1 MLRLHCTQKLLDR
14 IGVKPSISP
23 ELAADSGT
31 QLATW
36 YATMLFWKPQV
47 ALLVNER
54 TLLPVLM
61 PLVPAKTLA
70 TRFPAHLA
78 TVLTA
83 HGWLAHQ
90 IDAEIRQLN
99 SHQLLKTANRSVLGS
114 VNDFTFLA
122 GVHKQHDGPGDLLRI
137 ALVLANTPCAP
148 IRYQSPSNLIT
159 AISATGA
166 AMH

>member
-1 MLRLHCTQKLLDR
+1 MLRLHCTKKLLDR
-14 IGVKPSISP
+14 IGVKPSVSP
-23 ELAADSGT
+23 VLAADSGT
-31 QLATW
+31 HLATW
-36 YATMLFWKPQV
+36 YATMLSWKPQV

-61 PLVPAKTLA
+61 PLAPAKTLA

-83 HGWLAHQ
+83 HRWLAHQ

-99 SHQLLKTANRSVLGS
+99 QHQLLKTANRSVLGS
-114 VNDFTFLA
+114 LNDFTFLA
-122 GVHKQHDGPGDLLRI
+122 EVHKQHDGSDDLPRI
-137 ALVLANTPCAP
+137 ALALANAPCAP
-148 IRYQSPSNLIT
+148 IRYQSPSDLIT
-159 AISATGA
+159 AIGASGA